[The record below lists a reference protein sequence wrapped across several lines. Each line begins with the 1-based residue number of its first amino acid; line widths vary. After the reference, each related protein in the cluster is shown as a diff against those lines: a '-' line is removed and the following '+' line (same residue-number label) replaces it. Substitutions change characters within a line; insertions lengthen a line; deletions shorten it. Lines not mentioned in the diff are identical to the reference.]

1 MTEMVYGAVPV
12 RGGEPILPKWWRTL
26 DRWALSCILMLF
38 GVGMLLGL
46 AASPP
51 LAEKNGFEPFHY
63 VQRQAAFGGLALI
76 AMMLTSMMSPTLVR
90 RLAVVGFIAAF
101 VALIFLPF
109 FGTDFGKGATRWYSL
124 GFASIQPSEF
134 LKPGF
139 VVVTAWLM
147 AASLDVNGPPGKA
160 WSFALCLSIVLMLAL
175 QPDFGQAALV
185 LFGWG
190 VMYFVAGAPL
200 VLLVGMAGMVVLAG
214 TLAYSSSEH
223 FARRID
229 GFLSA
234 DVDPTT
240 QLGYATNAIRE
251 GGLFGV
257 GVGEGEVKWSLPD
270 AHTDFIIAVAAEE
283 YGLVLVL
290 CIIALY
296 TTVVV
301 RSLMR
306 LVRERDPFIR
316 LAGTGLAC
324 MFGGSG
330 DDQYGRRGAPAA
342 CQGDDP
348 AVRKLWRVFGD
359 RLRHRGGHVAGLH
372 PVAPAGRDQRAAG
385 AGADVNKTTGI
396 SGAGA

>member
-12 RGGEPILPKWWRTL
+12 RDGEPILPKWWRTL
-26 DRWALSCILMLF
+26 DKWALSCILMLF

-51 LAEKNGFEPFHY
+51 LAEKNGFDPFHY
-63 VQRQAAFGGLALI
+63 VQRQAFFGGLAMI
-76 AMMLTSMMSPTLVR
+76 AMMLTSMMSPAVVR

-101 VALIFLPF
+101 IALALLPV

-124 GFASIQPSEF
+124 GFASVQPSEF

-139 VVVTAWLM
+139 VVVAAWMM
-147 AASLDVNGPPGKA
+147 AANLEINGPPGKA
-160 WSFALCLSIVLMLAL
+160 WSFGLCIAIVLMLAL
-175 QPDFGQAALV
+175 QPDFGQACLV

-190 VMYFVAGAPL
+190 VMYFVAGAPI

-214 TLAYSSSEH
+214 SVAYSNSEH

-229 GFLSA
+229 GFLSV

-296 TTVVV
+296 ASVVV
-301 RSLMR
+301 RSLLR
-306 LVRERDPFIR
+306 LVRERDQFIR

-324 MFGGSG
+324 MFGVQAMINMGV
-330 DDQYGRRGAPAA
+330 
-342 CQGDDP
+342 
-348 AVRKLWRVFGD
+348 AVRLLPAKGMTLPFVSYGGSSVIASGIALGMLLAFTRTRPQGEISA
-359 RLRHRGGHVAGLH
+359 LLSRG
-372 PVAPAGRDQRAAG
+372 R
-385 AGADVNKTTGI
+385 T
-396 SGAGA
+396 